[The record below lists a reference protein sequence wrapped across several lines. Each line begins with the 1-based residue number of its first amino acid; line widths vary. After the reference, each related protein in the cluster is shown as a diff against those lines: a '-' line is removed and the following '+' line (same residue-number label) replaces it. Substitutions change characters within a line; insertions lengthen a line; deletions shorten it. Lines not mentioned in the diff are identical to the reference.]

1 MRATESSK
9 RATRIS
15 LPLHTNKT
23 RTPASRASWMEE
35 NMIRR
40 TYLFVPGNRPDRFE
54 KAWQSGAHAI
64 ILDLEDA
71 VQGTQKDQARET
83 VVSWLSPERPVYVR
97 INGTG
102 TPWFER
108 DLEAVCLPGVLGV
121 ILPKAEFPEQVVQV
135 AACLAGEAR
144 VLPLLETALGIWNA
158 RALAQAPRV
167 ERLAFGSV
175 DFQLDTGITGE
186 QEELLYARSR
196 LVLASRIAGL
206 LPPVDG
212 VTMAL
217 DDMTRLRDDVARAR
231 RLGFGGKLCIH
242 PRQVEIINRGFAPT
256 EAEQAWARRV
266 LEAAKATGAGALRLD
281 GELIDRPVIERARS
295 ILAQADASGR
305 TNEYL
310 TNRFT

>member
-1 MRATESSK
+1 
-9 RATRIS
+9 
-15 LPLHTNKT
+15 
-23 RTPASRASWMEE
+23 
-35 NMIRR
+35 MIRR

-54 KAWQSGAHAI
+54 KARQSGAHAI

-71 VQGTQKDQARET
+71 VQSTQKDLAREA
-83 VVSWLSPERPVYVR
+83 VASWLEPARPVYVR

-108 DLEAVCLPGVLGV
+108 DLEVVCLPGVMGV
-121 ILPKAEFPEQVVQV
+121 ILPKAERPEQVAEVG
-135 AACLAGEAR
+135 ARLTGEAR

-175 DFQLDTGITGE
+175 DFQLNTGITGE
-186 QEELLYARSR
+186 REELLYARSR
-196 LVLASRIAGL
+196 LVLASRVASI

-212 VTMAL
+212 VTTAL
-217 DDMTRLRDDVARAR
+217 DDLTRLRDDVAYAR

-242 PRQVEIINRGFAPT
+242 PRQVETINRGFAPT

-266 LEAAKATGAGALRLD
+266 LEAAAAPEAGALRLD
-281 GELIDRPVIERARS
+281 GELIDRPVVGRARS
-295 ILAQADASGR
+295 ILAQADSSG
-305 TNEYL
+305 
-310 TNRFT
+310 

>member
-1 MRATESSK
+1 
-9 RATRIS
+9 
-15 LPLHTNKT
+15 
-23 RTPASRASWMEE
+23 
-35 NMIRR
+35 MIRR

-54 KAWQSGAHAI
+54 KARQSGAHAV

-71 VQGTQKDQARET
+71 VQGTQKDLARET
-83 VVSWLSPERPVYVR
+83 VASWLSPERPVYVR

-108 DLEAVCLPGVLGV
+108 DLEVVCLPGVLGV

-135 AACLAGEAR
+135 AARLAGEAR

-196 LVLASRIAGL
+196 LVLASRIASL

-217 DDMTRLRDDVARAR
+217 DDMTRLRDDVAHAR

-256 EAEQAWARRV
+256 EAEQAWATRV
-266 LEAAKATGAGALRLD
+266 LKAAEATGAGALRLD

-310 TNRFT
+310 TNRST

>member
-1 MRATESSK
+1 MNFLIVVPLCSDMGVK
-9 RATRIS
+9 RM
-15 LPLHTNKT
+15 NG
-23 RTPASRASWMEE
+23 
-35 NMIRR
+35 R

-54 KAWQSGAHAI
+54 KAWQSGADAV

-71 VQGTQKDQARET
+71 VQSAHKDFAREA
-83 VVSWLSPERPVYVR
+83 VAAWLSPTRPVYVR

-108 DLEAVCLPGVLGV
+108 DLEVVGQSGILGV
-121 ILPKAEFPEQVVQV
+121 VLPKAEHPEQVAQV
-135 AACLAGEAR
+135 ASRITDEAQ

-175 DFQLDTGITGE
+175 DFQLETGISGE

-196 LVLASRIAGL
+196 LVLASRVASI

-217 DDMTRLRDDVARAR
+217 DDLTRLHEDVARAR

-242 PRQVEIINRGFAPT
+242 PRQVETINRGFAPT
-256 EAEQAWARRV
+256 EAERAWARRV
-266 LEAAKATGAGALRLD
+266 LSAVEATGAGALQLE
-281 GELIDRPVIERARS
+281 GELIDRPVIERAKS
-295 ILAQADASGR
+295 ILAQAESP
-305 TNEYL
+305 E
-310 TNRFT
+310 

>member
-1 MRATESSK
+1 
-9 RATRIS
+9 
-15 LPLHTNKT
+15 
-23 RTPASRASWMEE
+23 
-35 NMIRR
+35 MIRR
-40 TYLFVPGNRPDRFE
+40 SYLFVPGNRPDRFE
-54 KAWQSGAHAI
+54 KARQSGAHAV

-71 VQGTQKDQARET
+71 VQGTQKDLARET

-108 DLEAVCLPGVLGV
+108 DLEVLSMPGVLGV
-121 ILPKAEFPEQVVQV
+121 ILPKAEQAEQVAQV
-135 AACLAGEAR
+135 GARLNGEAR
-144 VLPLLETALGIWNA
+144 VLPLLETALGVWNA
-158 RALAQAPRV
+158 RALAQARRV

-175 DFQLDTGITGE
+175 DFQLDTGISGE

-196 LVLASRIAGL
+196 LVLASRVASI

-217 DDMTRLRDDVARAR
+217 DDLTRLREDVARAR

-242 PRQVEIINRGFAPT
+242 PKQVETINRGFAPT
-256 EAEQAWARRV
+256 ESERAWARRV
-266 LEAAKATGAGALRLD
+266 LEAVEASGAGALRLD

-295 ILAQADASGR
+295 ILA
-305 TNEYL
+305 
-310 TNRFT
+310 